1 MIRKPRNE
9 PDFAVHVTK
18 FFSDYL
24 PNQAGFRE
32 NTILSYRDTFFIF
45 LPFLSDEKKLVPE
58 KLSISDFNRTLI
70 IDFLE
75 YLRIERKNG
84 DSTRNQRLA
93 TIHSFFK
100 FVMYEAPVHAAV
112 CQDVLTVDFIKTADK
127 TVNFL
132 TTDGIQAIFEQPD
145 ITTKNG
151 RRDLVLLTTLYDTAA
166 RVSELV
172 TITAGD
178 LQLESFPTI
187 KVTGK
192 AGKIRSMIINPQTA
206 ELLKQYLK
214 ERLLTGVEHRSRPIF
229 CNKSTDSL
237 TRAGISHIL
246 KKYADKAR
254 EKYPT
259 LIPDKISPHVIRHSK
274 AMHLLQAGVNIVYIR
289 DVLGNVSITTTEIY
303 AKSDSAAKRNA
314 IDKAYKNMAKPL
326 SANMRKD
333 PKLIDWLKSLG

>member
-1 MIRKPRNE
+1 MRKTKPHKE
-9 PDFAVHVTK
+9 ADFAVYTTK
-18 FFSDYL
+18 YFSEYL
-24 PNQAGFRE
+24 PSQAGFRE
-32 NTILSYRDTFFIF
+32 NTILSYRDTFLIF
-45 LPFLSDEKKLVPE
+45 LPFLSYKKKLVPE

-75 YLRIERKNG
+75 YLRTERKNG
-84 DSTRNQRLA
+84 DTTRNQRLA
-93 TIHSFFK
+93 TLHSFFK
-100 FVMYEAPVHAAV
+100 FVMYEAPVHAAS

-132 TTDGIQAIFEQPD
+132 TAEGIQAILEQPD

-192 AGKIRSMIINPQTA
+192 AGKTRTATINPQTA
-206 ELLKQYLK
+206 DLLKQYLK
-214 ERLLTGVEHRSRPIF
+214 ERSLTGVEHRSRPIF
-229 CNKSTDSL
+229 SNKSADSL

-254 EKYPT
+254 EKHPD
-259 LIPDKISPHVIRHSK
+259 LIPKKISPHVIRHSK

-289 DVLGNVSITTTEIY
+289 DVLGHVSITTTEIY
-303 AKSDSAAKRNA
+303 Y
-314 IDKAYKNMAKPL
+314 DKQV
-326 SANMRKD
+326 
-333 PKLIDWLKSLG
+333 